1 MTFGQSIKT
10 CFTKYADFHGRAT
23 RAEYWWFVLFV
34 GSVGFGAGFIDCR
47 LLDQCD
53 DWGGALGW
61 LWQIATLL
69 PALAVGARRL
79 HDIGRSG
86 WWLLL
91 VLTIVGIIPLV
102 VMACFPSQQKAN
114 EYGEPS
120 VAKPM
125 PVPQPMPESEP
136 ADFLPERLELMPV
149 SEHVSEP
156 VPRAASSF
164 DETITP
170 DKPTPTVK
178 PAPVAAT
185 SKPAGES
192 VKKSGPPPV
201 AWVMVGGAIGL
212 ILITMLIGSESNK
225 ETPTA
230 RQTTQT
236 AGINQ
241 PPPPTARQTTQT
253 ADINQYVNGKKH
265 GHWVEEYTDNSD
277 PSAPH
282 EHRAEGSYVDGKRQ
296 GHWVEHHTDGS
307 AVGEGP
313 YVDGKKHGH
322 WVERYVD
329 GAVQGPYVDGELHGH
344 WVLRWADGQVE
355 EGPVVDGKR
364 HGHWVE
370 RYVDGAVHEGPYVD
384 GKRHGHWVVRHAD
397 GEVQEGPYV
406 DGKKHGHWV
415 LRFADGTVDEGPFV
429 GDKKHGHW
437 VERFA
442 SGQVEEGPY
451 VDGKRH
457 GKWVYWYPTGLLE
470 YRTFRN
476 GEEVK

>member
-34 GSVGFGAGFIDCR
+34 GSVGFGASFIDCR
-47 LLDQCD
+47 LLDQCE

-164 DETITP
+164 DETIAP

-192 VKKSGPPPV
+192 VKKSNSLP
-201 AWVMVGGAIGL
+201 WVLVGCAIGSL
-212 ILITMLIGSESNK
+212 LITMLIGSESNK
-225 ETPTA
+225 ET
-230 RQTTQT
+230 
-236 AGINQ
+236 
-241 PPPPTARQTTQT
+241 PTARQTTQT

-313 YVDGKKHGH
+313 YVDGKQHGH
-322 WVERYVD
+322 WVWRFADGQVQEGPFVD
-329 GAVQGPYVDGELHGH
+329 GKQHGH
-344 WVLRWADGQVE
+344 WVLRGADGDV
-355 EGPVVDGKR
+355 
-364 HGHWVE
+364 W
-370 RYVDGAVHEGPYVD
+370 EGPYVD
-384 GKRHGHWVVRHAD
+384 GKEHGHWVIRFAD
-397 GEVQEGPYV
+397 GQVQEGPFVGGKQTGKWVVRFPDGTVDEGPFV

-415 LRFADGTVDEGPFV
+415 
-429 GDKKHGHW
+429 
-437 VERFA
+437 ERFT

-476 GEEVK
+476 GEEVN

>member
-1 MTFGQSIKT
+1 MTLDESLKT

-34 GSVGFGAGFIDCR
+34 GSVGFGANFIDCR
-47 LLDQCD
+47 LLDQCE

-125 PVPQPMPESEP
+125 PVPHKQESVTAASKPKPARESE
-136 ADFLPERLELMPV
+136 DFRWAHLDIGV
-149 SEHVSEP
+149 T
-156 VPRAASSF
+156 AA
-164 DETITP
+164 
-170 DKPTPTVK
+170 
-178 PAPVAAT
+178 
-185 SKPAGES
+185 SKPARES
-192 VKKSGPPPV
+192 VKKSSSLPL
-201 AWVMVGGAIGL
+201 ALVGCAIGSL
-212 ILITMLIGSESNK
+212 LITLLIAFIESESNK

-230 RQTTQT
+230 RQ
-236 AGINQ
+236 I
-241 PPPPTARQTTQT
+241 TQT

-265 GHWVEEYTDNSD
+265 GHWVEEYMDYTDPSD
-277 PSAPH
+277 PH
-282 EHRAEGSYVDGKRQ
+282 QHRAAGSYVDGKRQ

-313 YVDGKKHGH
+313 YVDGKQHGH
-322 WVERYVD
+322 WVERF
-329 GAVQGPYVDGELHGH
+329 
-344 WVLRWADGQVE
+344 ADGTVQ
-355 EGPVVDGKR
+355 
-364 HGHWVE
+364 
-370 RYVDGAVHEGPYVD
+370 EGPYVD
-384 GKRHGHWVVRHAD
+384 GKRHGHWVERFAD
-397 GEVQEGPYV
+397 GTVQEGPYV
-406 DGKKHGHWV
+406 DGKRHGHWV
-415 LRFADGTVDEGPFV
+415 LRFADGDVYEGPFV
-429 GDKKHGHW
+429 DGKLHGHW

-451 VDGKRH
+451 VDGERH

-476 GEEVK
+476 GEEVN

>member
-241 PPPPTARQTTQT
+241 
-253 ADINQYVNGKKH
+253 YVNGKKH

-282 EHRAEGSYVDGKRQ
+282 QHRAEGSYVDGKRQ

-322 WVERYVD
+322 WVERLRNPDGTVD
-329 GAVQGPYVDGELHGH
+329 
-344 WVLRWADGQVE
+344 
-355 EGPVVDGKR
+355 EGPF
-364 HGHWVE
+364 
-370 RYVDGAVHEGPYVD
+370 
-384 GKRHGHWVVRHAD
+384 
-397 GEVQEGPYV
+397 V

-415 LRFADGTVDEGPFV
+415 LRYADGTVDEGPLV

-476 GEEVK
+476 GEK

>member
-241 PPPPTARQTTQT
+241 
-253 ADINQYVNGKKH
+253 YVNGK
-265 GHWVEEYTDNSD
+265 
-277 PSAPH
+277 
-282 EHRAEGSYVDGKRQ
+282 R
-296 GHWVEHHTDGS
+296 
-307 AVGEGP
+307 
-313 YVDGKKHGH
+313 
-322 WVERYVD
+322 
-329 GAVQGPYVDGELHGH
+329 
-344 WVLRWADGQVE
+344 
-355 EGPVVDGKR
+355 
-364 HGHWVE
+364 
-370 RYVDGAVHEGPYVD
+370 
-384 GKRHGHWVVRHAD
+384 
-397 GEVQEGPYV
+397 
-406 DGKKHGHWV
+406 HGHWV
-415 LRFADGTVDEGPFV
+415 LRFADGNVHEGPFVDGKKNGHWVIRLANGNVYEGPFMDGKQHGHWVYRPADGGVQEGPFV
-429 GDKKHGHW
+429 GGKRHGPW
-437 VERFA
+437 VLRFA
-442 SGQVEEGPY
+442 DGDVQEGPY
-451 VDGKRH
+451 VNGEKHGQWVVRSPDGTVKNLTYEKGKRI
-457 GKWVYWYPTGLLE
+457 K
-470 YRTFRN
+470 
-476 GEEVK
+476 